1 MARLCVFCGSSPGRR
16 PIYLESAV
24 RLGRALAE
32 RGHGLVYGGSSIGLM
47 GAMADAAIAAGGEAI
62 GVIPRSMVDRE
73 IAHPGLSALHVV
85 DTMHERKAL
94 MTSLA
99 DAFLAMPGGHG
110 TFDELFEALTWSQLG
125 IHDKPIGLWDVAGY
139 FGPLVL
145 ALDHAAAEGFVRPR
159 DRARLTVSG
168 ELDPLLAR
176 LLGAGAI

>member
-1 MARLCVFCGSSPGRR
+1 MRLCVFCGSAPGRR
-16 PIYLESAV
+16 PIYRESAAL
-24 RLGRALAE
+24 LGRALAE

-85 DTMHERKAL
+85 TTMHERKA
-94 MTSLA
+94 MMVSLS

-125 IHDKPIGLWDVAGY
+125 IHEKPIGAWDVGGY
-139 FGPLVL
+139 FGPLVH
-145 ALDHAAAEGFVRPR
+145 ALDHAVVEGFVRPH
-159 DRARLTVSG
+159 DRARLAVSA
-168 ELDPLLAR
+168 ELDPLLTA
-176 LLGAGAI
+176 LLVG